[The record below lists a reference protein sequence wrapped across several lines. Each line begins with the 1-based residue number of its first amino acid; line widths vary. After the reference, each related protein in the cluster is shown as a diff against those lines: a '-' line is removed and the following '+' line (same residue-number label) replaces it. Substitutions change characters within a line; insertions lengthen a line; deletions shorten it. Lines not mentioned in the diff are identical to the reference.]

1 MQLDTQR
8 IQTINAAGRL
18 VVSFNV
24 LRDGVVVD
32 NAPTQ
37 SLAWER
43 MDALWAQ
50 RPQSDRVLEQLY
62 TGR

>member
-37 SLAWER
+37 SVAWER
-43 MDALWAQ
+43 MDALWIA
-50 RPQSDRVLEQLY
+50 RPEADRELERQY